1 MDSAAFEEALRAMVR
16 ASLQAAETSPDV
28 RAQEP
33 SLVELVR
40 LVSSSPGRVAQ
51 ADSLLAELVP
61 SLRETPPPNG
71 LVELLSYCVH
81 TLELP
86 EVLAAAHDCRR
97 EALAELSRGK
107 SRRPWEHARHC
118 ERVIEAASPDWE
130 DREMFESL
138 A

>member
-16 ASLQAAETSPDV
+16 ASLKAAETSLDV
-28 RAQEP
+28 RMQEP

-51 ADSLLAELVP
+51 ADRLLAELVP
-61 SLRETPPPNG
+61 SLRETPPPYG

-86 EVLAAAHDCRR
+86 EVLASAHDGQR

-107 SRRPWEHARHC
+107 SRRPLERARHC
-118 ERVIEAASPDWE
+118 EHVIEAASPDWE